1 MTRIFLDTTTL
12 IALGTIGELEHL
24 TSFSGNLVVLP
35 AVQNEVTTEPAQ
47 TNLSRFVEQYEVETT
62 DPIVDDHLQQA
73 TEILDEEEKIGDV
86 YLIGAVLGYTADDLP
101 VGIVSDDRRVRTTA
115 RGLGAVV
122 TGTVGVVVRAVEDGL
137 DREEAYTLVDRMDS
151 HGLHMTGSLREK
163 AYSLIDEAAEST
175 SADQ

>member
-1 MTRIFLDTTTL
+1 MTQIVCDAPTL

-24 TSFSGNLVVLP
+24 TSFSGDCVVLP
-35 AVQNEVTTEPAQ
+35 AVQSEVTTEPAQ
-47 TNLSRFVEQYEVETT
+47 TNVSRFIERYEVATT
-62 DPIVDDHLQQA
+62 DPVVDAHLQQA
-73 TEILDEEEKIGDV
+73 QAVLGEEDTNGDV
-86 YLIGAVLGYTADDLP
+86 YLIAAVLGYTADDRP

-137 DREEAYTLVDRMDS
+137 DRAKAHTLVNRLDS

-163 AYSLIDEAAEST
+163 AHALIDDAAEST
-175 SADQ
+175 PSA